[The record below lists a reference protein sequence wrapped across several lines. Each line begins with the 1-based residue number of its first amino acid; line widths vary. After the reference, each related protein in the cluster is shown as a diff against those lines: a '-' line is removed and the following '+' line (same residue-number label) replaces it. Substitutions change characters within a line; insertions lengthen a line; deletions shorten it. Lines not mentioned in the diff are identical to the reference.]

1 MLHSKDRRCF
11 AQLILLV
18 AAPFFL
24 GGCAMQGNTGQ
35 IIQAVAGLL
44 GGLLGS
50 PTAPGPLQG
59 PITAALPQAPT
70 TPGPAQ
76 PGVTGLGQPPA
87 GPSSGAANELGERI
101 KQAAYALPDPFPYK
115 PGTQNGNLGCADVVT
130 HALEVAGATSTSEH
144 QLAVTGT
151 ENLLEGKGWQT
162 TGQPYKDGDV
172 IIWGKLPGGNNR
184 HIGIIVIEN
193 GQVYAINN
201 SSSQRRPV
209 KTLLSS
215 MSRTVDRV
223 MRNPGSVTS

>member
-1 MLHSKDRRCF
+1 MDQSKIVRRC
-11 AQLILLV
+11 AQVTLLL
-18 AAPFFL
+18 AAPLFL

-59 PITAALPQAPT
+59 PVTAALPQAPGA
-70 TPGPAQ
+70 PSQ
-76 PGVTGLGQPPA
+76 PGGAGPVQPPVA
-87 GPSSGAANELGERI
+87 PGSGSANELGERI

-130 HALEVAGATSTSEH
+130 HALEVAGATDKSEH

-201 SSSQRRPV
+201 SSSQRRPI
-209 KTLLSS
+209 KSLLSS